1 MKTIH
6 YIIYIA
12 LAAIFFTACQED
24 ELVAD
29 YGEGTGTLVLSGI
42 EVVSEVG
49 DIQTRA
55 SMDDADIPSA
65 EDFTIEL
72 LDANTQELVQ
82 ELELD
87 TRYNL
92 EAGSYIVRA
101 YYGEESAMSYT
112 PYFCGE
118 KSLTIADGDTETVH
132 LEPSLCCA
140 IIQPQIAEE
149 LAAQYESYTLTI
161 LGNADSEEP
170 QSATL
175 VSGEDFYLACG
186 EDKTYSLTLA
196 GKNKLGKEVSH
207 TWTYSN
213 LAERTRYIVNC
224 NPDLPS
230 FTLPAQAETNAWSKF
245 IYVTP
250 MTAEDFSYIPD
261 GMTTEEILA
270 NVVYEASADG
280 QTWIPSITDGEKIVI
295 TGLEPS
301 TEDTPKQYS
310 VRARYG
316 GVNSMNTEI
325 LTMENAKE
333 LIYGGLEDWTQTE
346 LYEGNGTFSA
356 KVYCDYCTG
365 WTTRN
370 ERTTLGAENASGG
383 VGGFL
388 PINGNY
394 GAAWRWHSGT
404 VSTEDKTEGEKAA
417 EISTLAFYN
426 EKLNGAYDRDEIHN
440 LIKGNGTSYVGY
452 LLLGTYN
459 VSNDTYDLGVEHD
472 ARPVSISFDYKY
484 EPVIGDQAIIYAKL
498 YDKNKNEIAST
509 EEFKSD
515 AQGEYINKPLPFIYA
530 NSETKAKYIG
540 VFFQSGTDT
549 DINKMKQVEGSYDM
563 SPYNQDRV
571 VGSVLKIDNVVLNY
585 DYE

>member
-301 TEDTPKQYS
+301 TENTPKQYS

-316 GVNSMNTEI
+316 GVNSMNTET
-325 LTMENAKE
+325 LTMENAQQIQDGNMDTWEDNVKVANA
-333 LIYGGLEDWTQTE
+333 YGEQSFYNYFVGSQDDHIWETNNEEGL
-346 LYEGNGTFSA
+346 NGA
-356 KVYCDYCTG
+356 
-365 WTTRN
+365 TTHATN
-370 ERTTLGAENASGG
+370 NIGT
-383 VGGFL
+383 
-388 PINGNY
+388 Y
-394 GAAWRWHSGT
+394 WRWCAGT
-404 VSTEDKTEGEKAA
+404 QNTTDVSALNGIDSQYAA
-417 EISTLAFYN
+417 EISTLGFYT
-426 EKLNGAYDRDEIHN
+426 EKITGWYAGTINSDEIIPDWLGYKN
-440 LIKGNGTSYVGY
+440 RNRICLGLLYVDKTQLTS
-452 LLLGTYN
+452 
-459 VSNDTYDLGVEHD
+459 
-472 ARPVSISFDYKY
+472 RPSSISFDYKY
-484 EPVIGDQAIIYAKL
+484 EPVTGDTAPVELAL
-498 YDKNKNEIAST
+498 YDADSNELWRESMDLNTQSEYVTKEVIINHST
-509 EEFKSD
+509 LDLVKVAFVT
-515 AQGEYINKPLPFIYA
+515 IR
-530 NSETKAKYIG
+530 
-540 VFFQSGTDT
+540 FQSGTNT
-549 DINKMKQVEGSYDM
+549 DYSLMHVVEGDYNF
-563 SPYNQDRV
+563 SPRVKDRV